1 MENATAVGAD
11 VQARDWLSAHCRV
24 LFAACGLFLS

>member
-1 MENATAVGAD
+1 MENATAVGAG
-11 VQARDWLSAHCRV
+11 VQASGWFSSHRRV